1 MEIIQKKLFEHQIN
15 KNKSLENKV
24 MNILVENQ
32 MKDKIKLFG
41 RTEHMTSVIFDGN
54 IENIGKVVKVEIN
67 GSSKTNLFGKIIE
80 KYNQKVA

>member
-1 MEIIQKKLFEHQIN
+1 
-15 KNKSLENKV
+15 
-24 MNILVENQ
+24 
-32 MKDKIKLFG
+32 
-41 RTEHMTSVIFDGN
+41 MTSVIFDGN